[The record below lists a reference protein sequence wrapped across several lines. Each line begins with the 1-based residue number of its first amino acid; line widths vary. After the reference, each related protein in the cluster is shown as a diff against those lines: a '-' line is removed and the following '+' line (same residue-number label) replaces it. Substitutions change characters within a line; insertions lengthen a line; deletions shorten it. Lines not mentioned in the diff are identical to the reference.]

1 MTAWKK
7 HNVSS
12 SVIKVYSG
20 YNGIKYRQTNAI
32 HLFRIAY
39 LSKNDE
45 ISSRGFL
52 SDTYVINRLIFLNSK
67 GLKKRIH
74 RHNIYLGDSFI
85 PLSRITGVTLV

>member
-7 HNVSS
+7 HKISS
-12 SVIKVYSG
+12 TLIKFYAD
-20 YNGIKYRQTNAI
+20 YNSIKYRRTNAI

-52 SDTYVINRLIFLNSK
+52 SDTYVINSLIFLNCH

-74 RHNIYLGDSFI
+74 RHNIYIENSFI
-85 PLSRITGVTLV
+85 PLARITNVTLV

>member
-7 HNVSS
+7 HKISS
-12 SVIKVYSG
+12 DVIKLCSG
-20 YNGIKYRQTNAI
+20 YNSVKYRRTNAI

-52 SDTYVINRLIFLNSK
+52 SDTYVINRLIFLNIH
-67 GLKKRIH
+67 GLKKRIY
-74 RHNIYLGDSFI
+74 RHNIYLGESFI
-85 PLSRITGVTLV
+85 PLARITDISLV